1 MALVQMM
8 MLMRR
13 SRARLLLGGE
23 TRRSRRTSRSILPR
37 AHTSVDRKNSLTK
50 TLTSHGRSKRPTSP
64 HTHFSFICFVF
75 FAGAGA
81 ARFGVGVA
89 DAFDAPPP
97 PPSLWAAY
105 ASAIFAMF
113 AFEATS
119 CATIGLG

>member
-1 MALVQMM
+1 MVAAL
-8 MLMRR
+8 R
-13 SRARLLLGGE
+13 SAA
-23 TRRSRRTSRSILPR
+23 TRTQIE
-37 AHTSVDRKNSLTK
+37 KNFAEIDSPWIKCSHEVEESLASKFPLTK

-64 HTHFSFICFVF
+64 HTHLSFACFVF

-89 DAFDAPPP
+89 AAFDA

>member
-1 MALVQMM
+1 M
-8 MLMRR
+8 
-13 SRARLLLGGE
+13 
-23 TRRSRRTSRSILPR
+23 
-37 AHTSVDRKNSLTK
+37 
-50 TLTSHGRSKRPTSP
+50 SKRPKSHTRPSL
-64 HTHFSFICFVF
+64 THFSFICFVF

-89 DAFDAPPP
+89 AAFDA